1 MAFGKGPSQWNLR
14 VRDAEHALEVKQARD
29 ERDGR
34 QPQKHLDKLR
44 EIREREVGKQRSGW
58 GGSSDVMKEVT

>member
-1 MAFGKGPSQWNLR
+1 MFGRHSQQDLR
-14 VRDAEHALEVKQARD
+14 TRDAEHALEVKQKRD

-34 QPQKHLDKLR
+34 QPQRHLDKLK

-58 GGSSDVMKEVT
+58 GGGSDNVRKVT

>member
-1 MAFGKGPSQWNLR
+1 MFGRHSQQDLR
-14 VRDAEHALEVKQARD
+14 TRDAEHALEVKQKRD

-34 QPQKHLDKLR
+34 QPQKHLDKLK

-58 GGSSDVMKEVT
+58 GGGSDNVRKVT

>member
-1 MAFGKGPSQWNLR
+1 MAFGRHSQQDLR
-14 VRDAEHALEVKQARD
+14 TRDAEHALDVKQKRD

-34 QPQKHLDKLR
+34 QPRKHLDRLQ

-58 GGSSDVMKEVT
+58 GGGSNNVRKVK